1 MSELWSAIH
10 LFGWRWAHGRD
21 LVEKW
26 VLPKTSQVVECGERL
41 PKDIICCAVAIPIWL
56 TRALIDR
63 VIEDNPRV
71 QLISFAGLMGPTI
84 QHDMQDS
91 VGSFHALWWP
101 TTQSDF
107 RIAHATDG
115 VDDKLSHGLI
125 QRVRNQGMIIIDR
138 TRSEHDEQMALHQAL
153 THAMIILHDSTP
165 WVVKISPKTS
175 SQTIA
180 DMMTYNP
187 YFSKVWAT
195 FMGHINSGKNLGEAY
210 RLCMNESDA
219 ELSTPNSEK
228 QLISSRAW
236 TSPPEEAS
244 LTLLTRAIQA
254 QDGNSIETLINESR
268 RD

>member
-21 LVEKW
+21 LVKKW
-26 VLPKTSQVVECGERL
+26 VLPKTSQVVEVGDSL
-41 PKDIICCAVAIPIWL
+41 PTDIICCAVAIPIWV
-56 TRALIDR
+56 TQTLIDR
-63 VIEDNPRV
+63 VIGGNPRV
-71 QLISFAGLMGPTI
+71 QLINFAGLMGPTI
-84 QHDMQDS
+84 NHDMQGS

-101 TTQSDF
+101 ATQLDF

-115 VDDKLSHGLI
+115 ADDKLSHDLI

-165 WVVKISPKTS
+165 WFVKISPKTS

-195 FMGHINSGKNLGEAY
+195 FMGHINSGKNLGDAY
-210 RLCMNESDA
+210 RLCMQESDA

-228 QLISSRAW
+228 QLKNSRDW

-244 LTLLTRAIQA
+244 LTLLIRAIQA